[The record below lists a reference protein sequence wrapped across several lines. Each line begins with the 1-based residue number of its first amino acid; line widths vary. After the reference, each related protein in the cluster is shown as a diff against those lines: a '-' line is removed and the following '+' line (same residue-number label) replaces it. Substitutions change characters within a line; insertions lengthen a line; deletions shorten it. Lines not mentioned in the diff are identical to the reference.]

1 MLSIDDV
8 MSSHSGI
15 RARDSDHG
23 EFSRKPILKDAESYG
38 AWRVKMET
46 ILDADDC
53 WEIVCGTEVEPADL
67 TPVAEV
73 DEDGDAVEN
82 HPTVAEAQLIA
93 VRFKEIRE
101 FKKRYKKATSLITQS
116 VDDGIVQTLSV
127 HNKDPKLIWDSLAA
141 DYNTVTPAQLSL
153 ARQDFLNFRVTESE
167 TYLEIKQRFDDLIRR
182 VVQQNGTVTADD
194 QLQTLLGSLPAKFDI
209 LRESYFSVEPA
220 PNISYLWRRLFDIET
235 TQKRRESEG
244 DSSGMRGEVYFQ
256 TRGRGRSSFRGRGRA
271 SGRSGESSGGRGTE
285 VKNES
290 CFRCG
295 EMDHWSR
302 ECPRKESVCNWCG
315 IVGHIEKTCYSK
327 ANGVVRGGRT
337 GGRSGG
343 RTGRG
348 GRGGGYTR
356 FGEGDA
362 DGDSNEQ
369 GHSEVLIGEI
379 SMGTGEGDGVE
390 REWVC
395 DSGADYHMSGDSTL
409 FDSLQPIPSKFF
421 VKQIMGKVAV
431 TEWGTV
437 RLLTDGANGSK
448 KKLELQE
455 VLFMSGMKV
464 NIFSLQRIR
473 SLGACSFSFLGEP
486 QPERVI
492 QIFNRAGEQIATM
505 KETVRARPTLICE
518 RLREADENEGGEEVG
533 AEVLGGK
540 GIQME
545 LLHRRLGHTSQSV
558 IDRLV
563 REQMVRGL
571 EEGVKGEFGMC
582 RGCKM
587 GRSSDIKHPR
597 KDPEHRAKEQLELI
611 HTDIAGPFVPTAI
624 EGKGS
629 YNLVIVDDFSRKA
642 WCIPLK
648 KKSDTA
654 TAIKEWIA
662 VHENE
667 VGKKI
672 KKMRSDNG
680 GEYIDAAFGKWL
692 REHGIVHQTTP
703 ARSPQS
709 NGVCERMNR
718 TIQDRARSML
728 VGAGLGGGFWVE
740 AVVAAC
746 YIRNRCP
753 VAGLSKTPDELWSGK
768 VPSVKHLR
776 AYGSKAYVSLE
787 KMKRKGK
794 MGVTKWEGVVVGYP
808 STSVG
813 YRVWDPIR
821 GKVFNVG
828 VPFVDEDVK
837 PGWWRKENAG
847 GVVEEVE
854 EFIFPYLD
862 VDSSQQQVHQDGEH
876 VVTVAGEVEL
886 PMPELVEDSSDD
898 EDDGEDLGGD
908 DDEWGPDDDAVLEQH
923 VEQPVPIGP
932 RQSGREKRGVP
943 SLRFIEEYLAAAVEQ
958 EVKQSPQSAQEA
970 MQGPHCEKWKKAMK
984 SEMDSLKENGVF
996 EIVDRPAGKKVIKS
1010 KWVFR
1015 VKTNE
1020 LGEIEKYKAR
1030 VVAKGFSQVEG
1041 IDYDQTFS
1049 PTVRFESIRQ
1059 LVAMGASSGM
1069 RMHQMD
1075 VTTAFLYAPL
1085 EETVYMEQPEGTVEE
1100 GNEGKVMRLLKCL
1113 YGLKQSPR
1121 QWNICIDTALKQLG
1135 FVRLKS
1141 DVGIYV
1147 KGEGEGAVY
1156 IALYVDDLFMVGMQ
1170 PKNIEVVKQGLGK
1183 EFKMKDLGEARFLLG
1198 IEIRRQKNGDVFLVQ
1213 EKYARDVL
1221 SRFNMEGCKSVST
1234 PLELGT
1240 HLDSSQQP
1248 TSDVDKEQMVGIP
1261 YRSAIGSLM
1270 YLATCTRP
1278 DISAAVSELSK
1289 FSQNPGAAHWE
1300 GAKRVLRYI
1309 SGTAGEGLLYK
1320 RGAQVAVWGYSDSGH
1335 AGDKETSRGRAGYIF
1350 LSAGAAISWRSSMM
1364 KVVTH
1369 SSCESEYVGLSES
1382 GNEAIYLTQ
1391 LQGEIGVGN
1400 SSVLLYG
1407 DNESSLKL
1415 AENPIFHQRSKHILL
1430 KYHSL
1435 RDRVESGIIK
1445 LCKVDT
1451 GLNAADMMTK
1461 SVGVGILKVCKQLA
1475 GMVTSG

>member
-1 MLSIDDV
+1 MLSKVLSIIIT

-23 EFSRKPILKDAESYG
+23 EFSRKPILKNAEGYG

-53 WEIVCGTEVEPADL
+53 WEIVQGTEVEPIDL
-67 TPVAEV
+67 ILAIGEVNLEGEVIENPPSAAEV
-73 DEDGDAVEN
+73 LAI
-82 HPTVAEAQLIA
+82 EA
-93 VRFKEIRE
+93 RKKEIKD

-116 VDDGIVQTLSV
+116 VDDGIVQTISV
-127 HNKDPKLIWDSLAA
+127 HGKDPKRIWDALST

-153 ARQDFLNFRVTESE
+153 ARQDFLNFRVAEDE
-167 TYLEIKQRFDDLIRR
+167 AYLEVKQRFNELLRK
-182 VVQQNGTVTADD
+182 VVEQNGAISAED
-194 QLQTLLGSLPAKFDI
+194 QLQTLLGALPEKFDI
-209 LRESYFSVEPA
+209 LRESYFSVTPA
-220 PNISYLWRRLFDIET
+220 PDINYLWRRLYDIET
-235 TQKRRESEG
+235 TQKRRETESE
-244 DSSGMRGEVYFQ
+244 SSGMRGEVYYQ
-256 TRGRGRSSFRGRGRA
+256 NRGRANSFRGRGRA
-271 SGRSGESSGGRGTE
+271 SNRGTGSSGGRGSE
-285 VKNES
+285 MKSES

-295 EMDHWSR
+295 ELDHWSR
-302 ECPRKESVCNWCG
+302 ECPRKDSVCSWCG
-315 IVGHIEKTCYSK
+315 LVGHIEKTCYSK
-327 ANGVVRGGRT
+327 ANGVARGGKS

-348 GRGGGYTR
+348 GRGGGFTR

-362 DGDSNEQ
+362 DEGVSEQ

-379 SMGTGEGDGVE
+379 SMGTGEGDGE
-390 REWVC
+390 EKEWVC
-395 DSGADYHMSGDSTL
+395 DSGADFHMSGDVTL
-409 FDSLQPIPSKFF
+409 FDSLEPIPSKFF
-421 VKQIMGKVAV
+421 VKQIMGKVEV
-431 TEWGTV
+431 TQWGTV
-437 RLLTDGANGSK
+437 RLQTDGVNGTK
-448 KKLELQE
+448 ILELRE
-455 VLFMSGMKV
+455 VLFMPGMKV

-473 SLGACSFSFLGEP
+473 SLGSCSYSFLGEP
-486 QPERVI
+486 QPDRVI
-492 QIFNRAGEQIATM
+492 QILNREGDQIATM
-505 KETVRARPTLICE
+505 KETTRARPTLICK
-518 RLREADENEGGEEVG
+518 RLKDVEGNGGGEETE

-587 GRSSDIKHPR
+587 GRSSSMKHPR
-597 KDPEHRAKEQLELI
+597 KDPEYRAKEQLELI

-624 EGKGS
+624 EGRGK
-629 YNLVIVDDFSRKA
+629 YNLVVVDDFSRKA
-642 WCIPLK
+642 WCIPIK

-654 TAIKEWIA
+654 TAMKEWIA

-667 VGKKI
+667 VGKKV

-680 GEYIDAAFGKWL
+680 GEYIDAAFEKWL
-692 REHGIVHQTTP
+692 REHGIIHQTIP

-740 AVVAAC
+740 AINAAC

-753 VAGLSKTPDELWSGK
+753 VSGLSKTPDELWSGK

-813 YRVWDPIR
+813 YRVWDPVR

-828 VPFVDEDVK
+828 VPFVDEDVR
-837 PGWWRKENAG
+837 PGWWRKDGGG
-847 GVVEEVE
+847 GVADEVE
-854 EFIFPYLD
+854 EFIFPDLD
-862 VDSSQQQVHQDGEH
+862 VDSSQHLELEDVGE
-876 VVTVAGEVEL
+876 E
-886 PMPELVEDSSDD
+886 PSMPDLVEDSSDD
-898 EDDGEDLGGD
+898 EEDGDDLGGGD
-908 DDEWGPDDDAVLEQH
+908 DQWGPEDDAEEEEQI
-923 VEQPVPIGP
+923 EQPASSEP
-932 RQSGREKRGVP
+932 RQSSREKRGVP
-943 SLRFIEEYLAAAVEQ
+943 SLRFIEEYLAAAMEQ
-958 EVKQSPQSAQEA
+958 EVKQSPLSVQEA
-970 MQGPHCEKWKKAMK
+970 MGGSNSEKWKGAMK
-984 SEMDSLKENGVF
+984 SEMDSLQENGVY
-996 EIVDRPAGKKVIKS
+996 EIVDRPAGKKVVKS

-1020 LGEIEKYKAR
+1020 LGEVEKYKAR

-1041 IDYDQTFS
+1041 VDYDQTFS

-1059 LVAMGASSGM
+1059 LVAMGASKGM
-1069 RMHQMD
+1069 KMHQMD

-1085 EETVYMEQPEGTVEE
+1085 EEVVYMEQPEGTVEE
-1100 GNEGKVMRLLKCL
+1100 KNQGKVMRLLKCL

-1147 KGEGEGAVY
+1147 KGEGEEAVY
-1156 IALYVDDLFMVGMQ
+1156 IALYVDDLFMVGM
-1170 PKNIEVVKQGLGK
+1170 KLGNINVVKEGLGR

-1213 EKYARDVL
+1213 EKYARGVL
-1221 SRFNMEGCKSVST
+1221 GRFNMEGCKLVST
-1234 PLELGT
+1234 PLELGS
-1240 HLDSSQQP
+1240 HLNSSQQP
-1248 TSDVDKEQMVGIP
+1248 TSDIEVKKMIDVP

-1270 YLATCTRP
+1270 YLSTCTRP

-1289 FSQNPGAAHWE
+1289 FSQNPGVEHWE
-1300 GAKRVLRYI
+1300 GVKRVFRYV
-1309 SGTAGEGLLYK
+1309 SGTVGEGLLYK
-1320 RGAQVAVWGYSDSGH
+1320 RGAQVGVWGYSDSGH
-1335 AGDKETSRGRAGYIF
+1335 AGDRETSRGRSGYIF

-1382 GNEAIYLTQ
+1382 GNEAVYLTQ
-1391 LQGEIGVGN
+1391 LQSELGVGN
-1400 SSVLLYG
+1400 PSVLLYG

-1415 AENPIFHQRSKHILL
+1415 AENPVFHQRSKHILL
-1430 KYHSL
+1430 RYHSL
-1435 RDRVESGIIK
+1435 RDRVESGIIE

-1461 SVGVGILKVCKQLA
+1461 NVGVGILKVCKQLA